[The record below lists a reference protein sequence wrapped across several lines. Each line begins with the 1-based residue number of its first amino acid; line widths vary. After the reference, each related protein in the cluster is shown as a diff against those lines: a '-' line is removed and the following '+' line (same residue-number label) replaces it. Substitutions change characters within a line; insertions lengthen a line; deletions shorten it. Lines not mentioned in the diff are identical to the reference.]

1 MALELLFDVPEEVV
15 LRQEKWGTQ
24 SQELPALP
32 GNKQHGVSAGSAAM
46 PALTVLSYQGFSALQ
61 TRAPHLVWTAGWPI
75 LVRLCPE
82 RQSPNLTMHRH
93 PEGAQRRQVY

>member
-32 GNKQHGVSAGSAAM
+32 GNKRHGVSAGSAAT
-46 PALTVLSYQGFSALQ
+46 PTLTVLSYQGFSALQ
-61 TRAPHLVWTAGWPI
+61 TRDPNLLWTAGWPI
-75 LVRLCPE
+75 LVRPYPE
-82 RQSPNLTMHRH
+82 QQLHNLTMHRH
-93 PEGAQRRQVY
+93 PEGAQRGQLC